1 MKCPFCGHLD
11 TNVLESRTSENGD
24 VFRRRRECA
33 KCRKRF
39 TTYERVEKPSLF
51 VIKKDGRREPFSREK
66 LTTGIIKA
74 CQKRP
79 VGIDE
84 IGVLVEEIERE
95 LLKKDSVEIPS
106 RVIGSLVMK
115 KLKRLDKV
123 AFVRFASVYREFAD
137 VGDFE
142 KEVKRLGKKR

>member
-1 MKCPFCGHLD
+1 MKCPFCGHQE
-11 TNVLESRTSENGD
+11 TAVLESRTSENGD

-33 KCRKRF
+33 KCKKRF

-66 LTTGIIKA
+66 LSAGIIKA

-79 VGIDE
+79 VGIDQ
-84 IGVLVEEIERE
+84 IGALVNGIERE

-106 RVIGSLVMK
+106 KVIGNLVMK
-115 KLKRLDKV
+115 KLKKLDKV
-123 AFVRFASVYREFAD
+123 AFVRFASIYREFQD
-137 VGDFE
+137 VSDFD
-142 KEVKRLGKKR
+142 KAVKGLK